1 MLRNVNHWSG
11 IVALVAV
18 GCLVAFGAAGSRV
31 VTPAAAQLSQAGDTG
46 PALAI
51 GGCNRCAWELKV
63 VRLNLGPGEELEALP
78 FGASGV
84 FHKFTESGG
93 TLVASTFDPTDAGV
107 ITLGANQA
115 YDMRFYNGLRFR
127 NPTTG
132 QLQGEF
138 TFLYRLD

>member
-1 MLRNVNHWSG
+1 MMRNVNQVCG
-11 IVALVAV
+11 VLALIGV
-18 GCLVAFGAAGSRV
+18 GCLLTFGSTADRIVTAAPG
-31 VTPAAAQLSQAGDTG
+31 QIEEAGDTG
-46 PALAI
+46 QAIAL
-51 GGCNRCAWELKV
+51 GECNRCAWDLRV
-63 VRLNLGPGEELEALP
+63 VRLNLGPGEELEVLP
-78 FGASGV
+78 SGASGV

-107 ITLGANQA
+107 ITLGANQV
-115 YDMRFYNGLRFR
+115 YDMRFYDGLRFR